1 MSWSLSVFGHCDA
14 SAEQR
19 LMEGL
24 REVLTGEDV
33 GACIASLYT
42 SSHGLVNLLEPAEA
56 FKPPFVVGD
65 VRCGSKSGPAASEST
80 IPRRGSGGTAGERPP
95 TVVLF

>member
-24 REVLTGEDV
+24 REVLTWEDV

-56 FKPPFVVGD
+56 FKPPY
-65 VRCGSKSGPAASEST
+65 AASEAAE
-80 IPRRGSGGTAGERPP
+80 PTAG
-95 TVVLF
+95 